1 MVTEWAAFRPHRRTG
16 TAAQIALEHLRAAGV
31 RKKPEQLD
39 RRPEQ
44 RDHARAD
51 TRCHVHHPRVAGDE
65 HSGAGETGPRFLQR
79 KLSRRVVN
87 AGTHLGGELAVAR
100 TTDRHESVAHRSQLL
115 RQCGPVANR
124 PALGRV
130 RGAGGE
136 RRERLPV
143 EASLG
148 EPARDALAC
157 RGRQK
162 KLWCAAVGVRV
173 ERPRRLEVAFGYR
186 HVPSVHVD
194 LRRDQRGSGQFAF
207 RVAAPL
213 ARDEKPQRGTAEA
226 AVQVEPVRRPEGPQP
241 AGEVGDSL
249 LRLELDDPV
258 QIRVFDDQRRHRPL
272 GDEIQLGVGMAP
284 VQRAHEG
291 SGEENVA
298 DGAEPDAQD
307 AQHAANVL
315 ARCPAS
321 PAGLACLS
329 MPRPKSI
336 LWIDDEDDYL
346 VKPVHPRQVLSVVTR
361 LLEGDRI
368 RQQRLARDFVT
379 RFRELEGRRGG
390 ALAWREWSELVAE
403 LARWEVRLAAGD
415 EPGLS
420 EALRALQESLR
431 KDFQGFIIKHYPRW
445 LADPERDR
453 PPLSV
458 DVGAEFLVPVLK
470 RTGRVVFILI
480 DCLRLDQWE
489 VLRDLITPL
498 FDVEESHYYSILP
511 TATPF
516 SRNAIFSGLFPM
528 EIAARHPEWWGAP
541 TDEESLNAHEA
552 ELLAEQLRE
561 LVGQEVPVRYEK
573 LFTAADGT
581 DLLRRLPAH
590 LAQPGVTA
598 LVFNFIDQLTH
609 GRSENAILYEVARD
623 ADALRGLTKTWFERS
638 PVLAAL
644 EEAERRNVPVLL
656 TTDHGSIHCQT
667 PATVFAKRDA
677 TANLRYKFGEDL
689 RAEDPEAAI
698 MVEDLKSY
706 GLPAK
711 GLGVRLLLA
720 TGDRFFVYPTKLRE

>member
-1 MVTEWAAFRPHRRTG
+1 
-16 TAAQIALEHLRAAGV
+16 
-31 RKKPEQLD
+31 
-39 RRPEQ
+39 
-44 RDHARAD
+44 
-51 TRCHVHHPRVAGDE
+51 
-65 HSGAGETGPRFLQR
+65 
-79 KLSRRVVN
+79 
-87 AGTHLGGELAVAR
+87 
-100 TTDRHESVAHRSQLL
+100 
-115 RQCGPVANR
+115 
-124 PALGRV
+124 
-130 RGAGGE
+130 
-136 RRERLPV
+136 
-143 EASLG
+143 
-148 EPARDALAC
+148 
-157 RGRQK
+157 
-162 KLWCAAVGVRV
+162 
-173 ERPRRLEVAFGYR
+173 
-186 HVPSVHVD
+186 
-194 LRRDQRGSGQFAF
+194 
-207 RVAAPL
+207 
-213 ARDEKPQRGTAEA
+213 
-226 AVQVEPVRRPEGPQP
+226 
-241 AGEVGDSL
+241 
-249 LRLELDDPV
+249 
-258 QIRVFDDQRRHRPL
+258 
-272 GDEIQLGVGMAP
+272 
-284 VQRAHEG
+284 
-291 SGEENVA
+291 
-298 DGAEPDAQD
+298 
-307 AQHAANVL
+307 
-315 ARCPAS
+315 
-321 PAGLACLS
+321 

-336 LWIDDEDDYL
+336 LWIDDEVDGLAAHRRFLEQQGFAVAQAAHGDDALAMLRRQPYSVVLLDEQMPGRRGLELIPEIRAIDPAMAVVMVTQSEDDGLLRDAIGIEIDDYL

-379 RFRELEGRRGG
+379 RFRELEGRRG
-390 ALAWREWSELVAE
+390 ANLAWREWSELVAE

-420 EALRALQESLR
+420 EALRNLKDSLR
-431 KDFQGFIIKHYPRW
+431 KDFQVFITRNYPRW

-458 DVGAEFLVPVLK
+458 DVGAEFLVPALK
-470 RTGRVVFILI
+470 RTGRVVFIVI

-498 FDVEESHYYSILP
+498 FDLEESHYYSILP

-541 TDEESLNAHEA
+541 TDDESLNAHEA
-552 ELLAEQLRE
+552 ELLTEQLRE
-561 LVGQEVPVRYEK
+561 LVGEDVPVRYEK
-573 LFTAADGT
+573 LFTAADGQ

-623 ADALRGLTKTWFERS
+623 ADALRGLTRTWFERS

-656 TTDHGSIHCQT
+656 TTDHGSIHCET

-689 RAEDPEAAI
+689 RSEDPEAAI
-698 MVEDLKSY
+698 MVEDLKAF

-720 TGDRFFVYPTKLRE
+720 TGDRFFVYPTKLREYQARYRGAFLHGGATPEEMILPVALLTPRRSR